1 MATDK
6 LFQTTYH
13 TVRSA
18 VCLWCAGFKDALCIW
33 RCVEFFVHD
42 PRILRKTGQCF
53 ALNGAI
59 FLGSVLLWEHAM
71 APGARFLLAASL
83 QAWAGSAAVDAT
95 VALLHALF
103 LALWLLP
110 VYCVSFALSCVWYQE
125 IAQLAVQWQC
135 GQAPPQHGKGAKSSG
150 SGGPDIAGSSD
161 GGLLHAAAQEVFRV
175 ALFAVF
181 FLQVSAVAFVPVVGK
196 VAYFVL
202 VSWLYALYSFDYKWS
217 LTSRR
222 LQERIAFFEQHWA
235 FFLGFGSV
243 CTLAT
248 MYWTF
253 FKGAAIM
260 AIVYPLFILVAC
272 KSDPLR
278 AYREVAAAEAA
289 AGRRLR
295 TQRVPE
301 VEDQGLKAEQA
312 GTADSGE
319 GADAADARAADSEPQ
334 EQPAPKRRAP
344 ARARGRAARSTKPT
358 ADASTPAAEE
368 PADAPDPVA
377 VVAPTAEPGSSPA
390 ADAATETRKRKG
402 GRAAG
407 GRGVRHEPAAGGGGG
422 SREGEAEEEADNVMV
437 VDSDGEEGADEFAT
451 PGERSG
457 AGGTAYKTGRDILTA
472 AGTRGGA
479 ASGDGEAGNLDNKS
493 AAVPPPP
500 PAGGGGGG
508 IGGLGA
514 NLVSTV
520 RSFLPFVARAEAA
533 EGAPAG
539 GKKPVK
545 VRALEA
551 ADAAR
556 RREAQRAAEREKHK
570 AADKQRQERARRAAD
585 AKAAADEEA
594 RRVAAEAQR
603 RREEEAAARRRAREE
618 AERREREEKQRRLD
632 ELRLKRKAD
641 AERAVAER
649 AAADEE
655 ERKRKAAQRAD
666 QAAEAKRARLA
677 PPPAAAPPAAPMQPA
692 TYEISPYKSDQDSDE
707 EAVDDAA
714 PRKPVPD
721 WARGRALA
729 GQLAAQLAVDP
740 DEIFQQRQKTCPL
753 DEVFGHAGKPTAGK
767 RDLTRRNSSGNW
779 IEDRVTWKEEVTY
792 KKAMG
797 YLAAQ
802 HPSQPAPTEVL
813 TLRLVPRR
821 KKKAVRWA
829 NDVVDNEEMNK
840 KKSKKC
846 CIFHKQRPFGDW
858 GEDDDASDGDCE
870 ECAQSGQ
877 QERGWRG
884 NF

>member
-358 ADASTPAAEE
+358 ADA
-368 PADAPDPVA
+368 
-377 VVAPTAEPGSSPA
+377 
-390 ADAATETRKRKG
+390 
-402 GRAAG
+402 
-407 GRGVRHEPAAGGGGG
+407 
-422 SREGEAEEEADNVMV
+422 
-437 VDSDGEEGADEFAT
+437 DGEEGADEFAT
-451 PGERSG
+451 PGERARFHTPAGVASHGSG